1 MGPDEG
7 LLHTVEHNSLVCEV
21 YNVTKNSFCK
31 LSRLQQDAQAFCLK
45 GKRWHRNPK
54 GGPIPPREDD
64 NMRTGTNHLFI
75 PGPTNVPEAVR
86 QAMNVPMQD
95 MRAPDF
101 GDLTLGL
108 FRDLKKLFRT
118 EAGKVIMFP
127 GSGTAAWEAAITNT
141 LSPGDKVLMS
151 RFGQF
156 SHLWVEMAERM
167 GLQVIC
173 IDVPWGAGVPVSE
186 YARVLGSDRGDEIK
200 AVFVTHNETATG
212 VTSDVAAVRRVMD
225 ECFHDALLFVDGVSS
240 IGSIDFRMDDWGV
253 DLAVTGSQKGL
264 MLPAGLGILA
274 ISPKALEAAKR
285 ATMRRAYFEFNDML
299 ALNETGYF
307 PYTPPTQL
315 FHGLRKSL
323 DRIMAE
329 GLDNVIARHHRLA
342 EGVRRGVH
350 AWGMELCAEH
360 RTLWSDTVSA
370 IRVPEGVDARDVIR
384 IGYARYNASFGS
396 GLARLAGK
404 VFRIGHLGDL
414 NEGMCLTALSIA
426 ELSLVEAGARIDFGS
441 GVGAAQGWY
450 AEAAIQPNTLRL
462 AAE

>member
-1 MGPDEG
+1 
-7 LLHTVEHNSLVCEV
+7 
-21 YNVTKNSFCK
+21 
-31 LSRLQQDAQAFCLK
+31 
-45 GKRWHRNPK
+45 
-54 GGPIPPREDD
+54 
-64 NMRTGTNHLFI
+64 MRTGTNHLFI

-108 FRDLKKLFRT
+108 FADLKRLFRT
-118 EAGKVIMFP
+118 ESGRVMMFP
-127 GSGTAAWEAAITNT
+127 GSGTAAWEAAMTNT

-156 SHLWVEMAERM
+156 SHLWVEMAERL
-167 GLQVIC
+167 GLDVIC
-173 IDVPWGAGVPVSE
+173 VDVPWGGGVPVGD
-186 YARVLGSDRGDEIK
+186 YARILGEDSKGDIK
-200 AVFVTHNETATG
+200 AVFATHNETATG

-225 ECFHDALLFVDGVSS
+225 ECGHNALLFVDGVSS
-240 IGSIDFRMDDWGV
+240 IGSVDFRMDDWRV

-274 ISPKALEAAKR
+274 VSEKAIEASKT
-285 ATMRRAYFEFNDML
+285 ATSRRAYFEFRDML
-299 ALNETGYF
+299 TLNETGYF

-323 DRIMAE
+323 DRIFAE
-329 GLDNVIARHHRLA
+329 GLDTVIARHHRLA

-350 AWGMELCAEH
+350 AWGFSLCAEH
-360 RTLWSDTVSA
+360 ESLQSNTVSA
-370 IRVPEGVDARDVIR
+370 IKVPEGVDAREVIK

-396 GLARLAGK
+396 GLARLSGK

-426 ELSLVEAGARIDFGS
+426 EMALVEAGAKIDFGS

-450 AEAAIQPNTLRL
+450 AETAVAPASLRH

>member
-1 MGPDEG
+1 
-7 LLHTVEHNSLVCEV
+7 
-21 YNVTKNSFCK
+21 
-31 LSRLQQDAQAFCLK
+31 
-45 GKRWHRNPK
+45 
-54 GGPIPPREDD
+54 
-64 NMRTGTNHLFI
+64 MRTGTNHLFI

-108 FRDLKKLFRT
+108 FADLKRLFRT
-118 EAGKVIMFP
+118 ESGRVMMFP
-127 GSGTAAWEAAITNT
+127 GSGTAAWEAAMTNT

-156 SHLWVEMAERM
+156 SHLWVEMAERL
-167 GLQVIC
+167 GLDVIC
-173 IDVPWGAGVPVSE
+173 VDVPWGGGVPVSD
-186 YARVLGSDRGDEIK
+186 YARILGEDSKGDIK

-212 VTSDVAAVRRVMD
+212 VTSDVAAVRLAMD
-225 ECFHDALLFVDGVSS
+225 ECGHNALLFVDGVSS
-240 IGSIDFRMDDWGV
+240 IGSVDFRMDDWRV

-274 ISPKALEAAKR
+274 VSEKAIEASKT
-285 ATMRRAYFEFNDML
+285 ATSRRAYFEFRDML
-299 ALNETGYF
+299 TLNETGYF

-323 DRIMAE
+323 DRIFAE
-329 GLDNVIARHHRLA
+329 GLDTVIARHHRLA

-350 AWGMELCAEH
+350 AWGFSLCAEH
-360 RTLWSDTVSA
+360 ESLQSNTVSA
-370 IRVPEGVDARDVIR
+370 IKVPEGVDAREVIK

-396 GLARLAGK
+396 GLARLSGK

-426 ELSLVEAGARIDFGS
+426 EMALVEAGAKIDFGS

-450 AEAAIQPNTLRL
+450 VETAVAPATLRH

>member
-1 MGPDEG
+1 
-7 LLHTVEHNSLVCEV
+7 
-21 YNVTKNSFCK
+21 
-31 LSRLQQDAQAFCLK
+31 
-45 GKRWHRNPK
+45 
-54 GGPIPPREDD
+54 
-64 NMRTGTNHLFI
+64 MRTGTNHLFI

-108 FRDLKKLFRT
+108 FADLKRLFRT
-118 EAGKVIMFP
+118 ESGRVMMFP
-127 GSGTAAWEAAITNT
+127 GSGTAAWEAAMTNT

-156 SHLWVEMAERM
+156 SHLWVEMAERL
-167 GLQVIC
+167 GLDVIC
-173 IDVPWGAGVPVSE
+173 VDVPWGGGVPVSD
-186 YARVLGSDRGDEIK
+186 YARILGEDSKGDIK
-200 AVFVTHNETATG
+200 AVFATHNETATG
-212 VTSDVAAVRRVMD
+212 VTSDVAAVRLVMD
-225 ECFHDALLFVDGVSS
+225 ECGHNALLFVDGVSS
-240 IGSIDFRMDDWGV
+240 IGSVDFRMDDWRV

-274 ISPKALEAAKR
+274 VSEKAIEASKA
-285 ATMRRAYFEFNDML
+285 ATSRRAYFEFRDML
-299 ALNETGYF
+299 TLNETGYF

-323 DRIMAE
+323 DRIFAE
-329 GLDNVIARHHRLA
+329 GLDTVIARHHRLA

-350 AWGMELCAEH
+350 AWGFSLCAEH
-360 RTLWSDTVSA
+360 ESLQSNTVSA
-370 IRVPEGVDARDVIR
+370 IKVPEGVDAREVIK

-396 GLARLAGK
+396 GLARLSGK

-426 ELSLVEAGARIDFGS
+426 EMALVEAGAKIDFGS

-450 AEAAIQPNTLRL
+450 VETAVAPATLRH